1 MPTTLPS
8 TARRRSDGASRL
20 ERHLLAAYCV
30 TLAAVCG
37 LLVIKGPDLRAA
49 AEAKQAL
56 IAEEENKAFC
66 STFGIGPETSRYAQ
80 CAAEL
85 TAIRA
90 RHLQRNF
97 SDSIL

>member
-8 TARRRSDGASRL
+8 AVRRNSDGASRL
-20 ERHLLAAYCV
+20 ERNLLAGYCV
-30 TLAAVCG
+30 ALAAVCG
-37 LLVIKGPDLRAA
+37 LLVVNGPELRAA
-49 AEAKQAL
+49 AEAKEAL
-56 IAEEENKAFC
+56 IAAEESKAFC

-85 TAIRA
+85 AAIRA
-90 RHLQRNF
+90 RHLQRHF

>member
-8 TARRRSDGASRL
+8 TARRTREGASRL
-20 ERHLLAAYCV
+20 ERNLLAAYGV
-30 TLAAVCG
+30 ALAAVCG
-37 LLVIKGPDLRAA
+37 LLIVNGPELRAA
-49 AEAKQAL
+49 AEAKEAL

-66 STFGIGPETSRYAQ
+66 SRFGIGPETSRYAQ

-85 TAIRA
+85 SAIRA
-90 RHLQRNF
+90 RHLQRSF

>member
-1 MPTTLPS
+1 M
-8 TARRRSDGASRL
+8 

-37 LLVIKGPDLRAA
+37 LLVISGPERHAA

-66 STFGIGPETSRYAQ
+66 GAFGIGPETARYAQ
-80 CAAEL
+80 CASEL
-85 TAIRA
+85 TQIRA
-90 RHLQRNF
+90 RHLARNV
-97 SDSIL
+97 SDFIL